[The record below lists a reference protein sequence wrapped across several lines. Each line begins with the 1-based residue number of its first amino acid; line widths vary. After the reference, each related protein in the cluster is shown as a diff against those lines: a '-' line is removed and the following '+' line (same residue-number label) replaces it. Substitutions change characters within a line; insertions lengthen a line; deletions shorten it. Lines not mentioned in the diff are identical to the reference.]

1 MENLTNHPLDK
12 LNVFSFKGIQMRTFH
27 ITWLTFFF
35 CFFAWFGLAPLMP
48 IIREELHLTKSQI
61 GNIVIA
67 SVTATI
73 LARLIIG
80 RLCDTVGPRLTY
92 TYLLI
97 ASSIPTI
104 FVGFAHDYYS
114 FLMFRFAIGIVGASF
129 VLTQFHTSK
138 MFAPN
143 VVGTANAVAGG
154 WGNLGGG
161 ITNMV
166 MPLIFAGLVSLG
178 FIKSDAWRYAMIF
191 PGVAL
196 LILSFVYYKYTKDTP
211 EGNYNEIER
220 PIQTKGSLK
229 DAAKDWRTW
238 ALFFAYGACFGIEIT
253 FDNVAAIYF
262 VDTFQANLAT
272 AGLLAGIFG
281 FMNIFARAV
290 GGIVADKVGKKM
302 GLKGKGWL
310 LAALLILEGVG
321 ISLFAQSNN
330 LTVAII
336 AMLSFAFFLKMANG
350 ATYSIV
356 PFINRSNVG
365 SVAGIVGAGGNV
377 GGMLAG
383 FLFKSASIGYGGAFT
398 IIGLVVA
405 SVGLLVLFTPFEKA
419 VSIEP
424 VLTPSVSEVQ
434 LIEER
439 ILS

>member
-1 MENLTNHPLDK
+1 MENLTNRPLEK
-12 LNVFSFKGIQMRTFH
+12 LNVLSFKGVQMQTFH
-27 ITWLTFFF
+27 ITWVTFFF

-48 IIREELHLTKSQI
+48 IIREDLHLTKPQI
-61 GNIVIA
+61 GNLVIA

-73 LARLIIG
+73 LARLVIG

-92 TYLLI
+92 TYLLL
-97 ASSIPTI
+97 ASAIPTI
-104 FVGFAHDYYS
+104 FVGLSYDYTS
-114 FLMFRFAIGIVGASF
+114 FLIFRFAIGIVGASF

-143 VVGTANAVAGG
+143 IVGSANAIAGG

-161 ITNMV
+161 VTNML
-166 MPLIFAGLVSLG
+166 MPLIFAIIVGMG
-178 FIKSDAWRYAMIF
+178 YAKGEAWRLAMIF

-196 LILSFVYYKYTKDTP
+196 LILAFVYFKYTKDTP
-211 EGNYNEIER
+211 EGNYKDITR
-220 PIQTKGSLK
+220 PQAAKGSLK

-262 VDTFQANLAT
+262 VDTYKADLAT

-281 FMNIFARAV
+281 FMNLFARAL
-290 GGIVADKVGKKM
+290 GGIVADKVGKKL

-310 LAALLILEGVG
+310 LASLLILEGAG
-321 ISLFAQSNN
+321 IALFAKSGDITTAVVSM
-330 LTVAII
+330 LGF
-336 AMLSFAFFLKMANG
+336 AMFLKMANG
-350 ATYSIV
+350 TTYSIV

-383 FLFKSASIGYGGAFT
+383 FLFKSVTIGYTGAFL

-405 SVGLLVLFTPFEKA
+405 AIGVLVLFTPFEK
-419 VSIEP
+419 E
-424 VLTPSVSEVQ
+424 TVSEEIPSDMVLQ
-434 LIEER
+434 TAKTK
-439 ILS
+439 

>member
-1 MENLTNHPLDK
+1 MENPTNRPLNT
-12 LNVFSFKGIQMRTFH
+12 LNVLSFRGIQMRTFH

-48 IIREELHLTKSQI
+48 IIREEFHLTKSQI

-97 ASSIPTI
+97 ASAIPTLL
-104 FVGFAHDYYS
+104 VGFAHDYYS
-114 FLMFRFAIGIVGASF
+114 FLLFRFAIGIVGASF

-138 MFAPN
+138 MFAPTI
-143 VVGTANAVAGG
+143 VGTANAVAGG

-166 MPLIFAGLVSLG
+166 MPLIFAGLLG
-178 FIKSDAWRYAMIF
+178 LGYAKPEAWRLAMVI
-191 PGVAL
+191 PGAAL
-196 LILSFVYYKYTKDTP
+196 LVLAFVYFKYTTDTP
-211 EGNYNEIER
+211 EGNYKDIER
-220 PIQTKGSLK
+220 PIQAKGSLK
-229 DAAKDWRTW
+229 EAAKDWRTW

-290 GGIVADKVGKKM
+290 GGIVADKVGRKR

-310 LAALLILEGVG
+310 LAGLLILEGLG
-321 ISLFAQSNN
+321 IALFAQSNN
-330 LTVAII
+330 LLVAIV
-336 AMLSFAFFLKMANG
+336 AMLTFAFFLKMANG

-383 FLFKSASIGYGGAFT
+383 FLFKSTNIGYSGAFT
-398 IIGLVVA
+398 VIGLAVM
-405 SVGLLVLFTPFEKA
+405 SIGLLVFFTTFDKEKQLQTNTGT
-419 VSIEP
+419 V
-424 VLTPSVSEVQ
+424 VSET
-434 LIEER
+434 LILER
-439 ILS
+439 MP

>member
-1 MENLTNHPLDK
+1 MENLTNRPLEK
-12 LNVFSFKGIQMRTFH
+12 LNVLSFKGVQMQTFH
-27 ITWLTFFF
+27 ITWVTFFF

-48 IIREELHLTKSQI
+48 IIREDLHLTKPQI

-73 LARLIIG
+73 LARLVIG

-92 TYLLI
+92 TYLLL
-97 ASSIPTI
+97 ASAIPTI
-104 FVGFAHDYYS
+104 FVGLSYDYMS
-114 FLMFRFAIGIVGASF
+114 FLLFRFAIGIVGASF

-143 VVGTANAVAGG
+143 IVGSANAIAGG

-161 ITNMV
+161 VTNML
-166 MPLIFAGLVSLG
+166 MPLIFAVIVGMG
-178 FIKSDAWRYAMIF
+178 YAKGEAWRLAMIF

-196 LILSFVYYKYTKDTP
+196 LILAFVYFKYTKDTP
-211 EGNYNEIER
+211 EGNYKDITR
-220 PIQTKGSLK
+220 PKAVKGSLK
-229 DAAKDWRTW
+229 AAAKDWRTW

-262 VDTFQANLAT
+262 VDTYKADLAT

-281 FMNIFARAV
+281 FMNLFARAM
-290 GGIVADKVGKKM
+290 GGIVADKVGKKL

-310 LAALLILEGVG
+310 LATLLILEGAG
-321 ISLFAQSNN
+321 IALFAKSGDITTAVISM
-330 LTVAII
+330 LGF
-336 AMLSFAFFLKMANG
+336 AMFLKMANG
-350 ATYSIV
+350 TTYSIV

-383 FLFKSASIGYGGAFT
+383 FLFKSLTIGYTGAFL
-398 IIGLVVA
+398 IIGSVVA
-405 SVGLLVLFTPFEKA
+405 AIGVLVLFTPFEK
-419 VSIEP
+419 EN
-424 VLTPSVSEVQ
+424 VSEEIPSDMVLQ
-434 LIEER
+434 TAKTK
-439 ILS
+439 